1 VPVISLAWPW
11 VLAVLPLPLL
21 VRRWL
26 GPASPD
32 AGPALYLPFY
42 RELQAGPGGAGT
54 GARRR
59 WRQVLAWLAW
69 ILLVFAAARPQWLGE
84 PVQLPL
90 AGRDLMLAVDVSG
103 SMAQED
109 YRLGGRTASRLDV
122 VKAVAGRFIER
133 RAGDRLGLVL
143 FGTRAYL
150 QTPLTYDRE
159 TVRTMLYEAAIGLAG
174 RDTAIGDAIALA
186 VKRLVQ
192 QPEDN
197 RVLVLLTDGSNTAGQ
212 LAPVDAARLAAQ
224 AGVRVYAV
232 AIGGGPVGVRS
243 PFGMLLQRGT
253 DIDPKTLQAIAAATG
268 GRYFEATDAAQLEA
282 VYATLD
288 RLEPSVRDSRSYRPM
303 TPLFLW
309 PAAIALL
316 ITVGLAA
323 ASLPWRAPAAR
334 RQRQAREADD
344 VAG

>member
-1 VPVISLAWPW
+1 MISLAWPW
-11 VLAVLPLPLL
+11 VLAAMPLPLL
-21 VRRWL
+21 VQRWFPSA
-26 GPASPD
+26 PAGG
-32 AGPALYLPFY
+32 GPALYLPFL
-42 RELQAGPGGAGT
+42 RELQDGAGHP
-54 GARRR
+54 GAGRRAR
-59 WRQVLAWLAW
+59 WRQGLAWLAW

-84 PVQLPL
+84 PVPLPL

-109 YRLGGRTASRLDV
+109 YRLAGRTASRLDV

-159 TVRTMLYEAAIGLAG
+159 TVRIMLYEAAIGLAG

-186 VKRLVQ
+186 VKRLMQ

-212 LAPVDAARLAAQ
+212 LAPEDAARLAAQ
-224 AGVRVYAV
+224 AGVRIYAI

-243 PFGMLLQRGT
+243 PFGTLLQRGT
-253 DIDPKTLQAIAAATG
+253 DIDPETLQAIAATTG
-268 GRYFEATDAAQLEA
+268 GRYFEATDAAQLEN

-303 TPLFLW
+303 KSLFPW
-309 PAAIALL
+309 PAAMALL
-316 ITVGLAA
+316 ITIGLAA
-323 ASLPWRAPAAR
+323 TTLPWHLPGAR
-334 RQRQAREADD
+334 RRRPGQEGDD